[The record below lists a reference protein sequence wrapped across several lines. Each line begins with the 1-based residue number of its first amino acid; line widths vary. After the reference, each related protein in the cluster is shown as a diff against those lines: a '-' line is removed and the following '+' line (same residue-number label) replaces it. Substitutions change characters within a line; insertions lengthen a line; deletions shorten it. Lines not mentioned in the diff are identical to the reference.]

1 MKSVLRSVKPY
12 WIYLILT
19 GKKTVEVGKD
29 FPKSAEWNKVV
40 EMYCSKDMRSFNRI
54 PEKDREWMRKY
65 LGKVACRFVCDR
77 IEEFHEWQL
86 SPQGRFQEAEQKD
99 LDNFL
104 KESCLSYEEVC
115 AYRKKLPYYKP
126 LYSWQIS
133 DLKIYDKPKELSE
146 FYVVDNEAV
155 KQCEYRNKCYINPYL
170 TNGGW
175 LNGTYSC
182 SYNGEHEF
190 CTKCKVKP
198 LTRPPQSWCYIEEV

>member
-133 DLKIYDKPKELSE
+133 DLKIYDKPKELGE
-146 FYVVDNEAV
+146 FFV
-155 KQCEYRNKCYINPYL
+155 KGECENFDFCPGCSNFYQGR
-170 TNGGW
+170 GW
-175 LNGTYSC
+175 LDGSTC
-182 SYNGEHEF
+182 DEDGCITF
-190 CTKCKVKP
+190 GIKP
-198 LTRPPQSWCYIEEV
+198 LTRPPQSWCYVGA